1 MAQGMVRIRSG
12 PRCIGGFV
20 FIPRVEGT
28 SFICSGHRG
37 GCAALVF
44 CGCIWPG
51 LIQAWSAGEDGPSL
65 ADGRMA
71 GYRQPAGDYG
81 ADFRIRCVA
90 PAGSDTAYR
99 RFSRVG
105 DRSPAWRVVAVPEHL
120 RRGDG
125 GVHPGAANAARPLK
139 PPRFY
144 ARGRLAGT
152 AGGNARPAV
161 HPLPAAERIARLLL
175 HAAGAAG
182 QGFLGRLLRPE
193 TGFARAVM
201 YGDAVQLLRQAPWL
215 GQGGDTWRHAFRSL
229 QSTPYVGS
237 EVHSGY
243 LDLALDIGLPGL
255 ALVLLWLALQGVQL
269 IRRRSAMLP
278 SYVAILLHS
287 AIDFDMS
294 YGLIW
299 LLLLW
304 MAADAVRPGRFMIS
318 RKRPLRP
325 AICLLAAVCLVL
337 LGLSGLRQATSLKLY
352 QQALSRYAAPST
364 EERRFEAASKL
375 LRRALELAPYRNQ
388 ARIALASRSNTT
400 EKVSLLR
407 QGLSYE
413 PADARLW
420 LALGRALA
428 ESNHAG
434 TVPAL
439 RQAVALDRFDHKGQT
454 MVLQEVLQLAQR
466 LREQGQMQEA
476 LEVADAGLA
485 LYEEYAEQ
493 AEMMRLTLAR
503 NDRQFNL
510 TGEAEEWGKK
520 LQEIS
525 NSFSWND
532 HDQQVRR

>member
-1 MAQGMVRIRSG
+1 M
-12 PRCIGGFV
+12 
-20 FIPRVEGT
+20 
-28 SFICSGHRG
+28 
-37 GCAALVF
+37 
-44 CGCIWPG
+44 
-51 LIQAWSAGEDGPSL
+51 
-65 ADGRMA
+65 
-71 GYRQPAGDYG
+71 
-81 ADFRIRCVA
+81 
-90 PAGSDTAYR
+90 
-99 RFSRVG
+99 
-105 DRSPAWRVVAVPEHL
+105 
-120 RRGDG
+120 
-125 GVHPGAANAARPLK
+125 
-139 PPRFY
+139 
-144 ARGRLAGT
+144 
-152 AGGNARPAV
+152 
-161 HPLPAAERIARLLL
+161 LL